1 MGNWKREFD
10 IVVVSGG
17 FDPIHVGHVRMIRKA
32 AQHGH
37 QIVVGLNSDEWL
49 KRKKDYVFMP
59 WEERAEILGSM
70 RGVIE
75 VMPFDDG
82 DNSACNLLVKVIKKY
97 PTDSIAFANGGDRN
111 HENIPEVEFA
121 KKHGIGLIW
130 EAGGG
135 KIQSSSDLV
144 NKIL

>member
-1 MGNWKREFD
+1 MN
-10 IVVVSGG
+10 
-17 FDPIHVGHVRMIRKA
+17 
-32 AQHGH
+32 
-37 QIVVGLNSDEWL
+37 L
-49 KRKKDYVFMP
+49 KDR
-59 WEERAEILGSM
+59 
-70 RGVIE
+70 RGIIK
-75 VMPFDDG
+75 M
-82 DNSACNLLVKVIKKY
+82 LVKKGKNNKVMKKY